1 MSCKYY
7 LLKKN
12 PSKDDLKKILRV
24 RRFVIQKCLYWLKM
38 NTILYQDVI
47 INDKKLYE
55 LPEDDIPENIFNE
68 ISYNDENCEDSEEK
82 DLCINGYDRIDR
94 NNIDI
99 IETNDLQSSGLMNVL
114 DATGLSESD
123 KIEMIQFKKINNNI
137 LTIPHGKTP
146 INEWFNSKHLL
157 NAFSTLFPFGT
168 DGIMDENRN
177 IKLSYRQHLIY
188 LLNLNCNRFRIH
200 VM

>member
-99 IETNDLQSSGLMNVL
+99 IETNDL
-114 DATGLSESD
+114 
-123 KIEMIQFKKINNNI
+123 
-137 LTIPHGKTP
+137 
-146 INEWFNSKHLL
+146 
-157 NAFSTLFPFGT
+157 
-168 DGIMDENRN
+168 
-177 IKLSYRQHLIY
+177 
-188 LLNLNCNRFRIH
+188 
-200 VM
+200 